1 MQKDDWLKARN
12 KQSGERERRELDHE
26 ESVARFL
33 RIAEQSK
40 KKKATPSKKK
50 VRRVSTKRR
59 DRTSAFHEKA
69 RQSRVVE
76 PVPSCPGTIFEPMI
90 CLDCE
95 TTYTTD
101 DTHIRLG
108 AKVLCIKCEGR
119 LCLLHQYE
127 ADREELDSRLT
138 ETLASVL

>member
-1 MQKDDWLKARN
+1 MPKDDWLKAKN
-12 KQSGERERRELDHE
+12 KQSGERERRTLDHE

-40 KKKATPSKKK
+40 QKKAAPSKKK
-50 VRRVSTKRR
+50 GRKPSASHQKMR
-59 DRTSAFHEKA
+59 DF
-69 RQSRVVE
+69 RVVE
-76 PVPSCPGTIFEPMI
+76 PVPSRPGTIFEPMI
-90 CLDCE
+90 CMDCE

>member
-1 MQKDDWLKARN
+1 MPRDDYSKARN
-12 KQSGERERRELDHE
+12 KQSGERERWELDHE
-26 ESVARFL
+26 QRVTQFL
-33 RIAEQSK
+33 HAAE
-40 KKKATPSKKK
+40 KKATPSKKK
-50 VRRVSTKRR
+50 GRKP
-59 DRTSAFHEKA
+59 SASHEKA

-76 PVPSCPGTIFEPMI
+76 PVPSRPGTVFEPMI

-108 AKVLCIKCEGR
+108 AKVLCAKCNGM

-138 ETLASVL
+138 ETLATVL